1 MSTKLKTKNKGMV
14 RRKELLDRIKVLE
27 GYIDPKKL
35 ELAIDDGERAFI
47 TEQANKKWRSSKG
60 KLQISMVKTSDTIDG
75 RLKQLRAELAK
86 VEKHLGTRHLTKSS
100 TVPTGYTW
108 QYKSEPGKNYMV
120 NPDYVRSF
128 DPEVKASALTI
139 EKKEEQGTATEE
151 ETNIRE
157 EIQQPQAFKVDS
169 SMVNQNI
176 AAVTPKEIAAKRRD
190 RAPADLAWV
199 NIDERV
205 RGHTL
210 RGPDYRGSVGGKNSI
225 ANNKARL
232 ILNRARDINRAYD
245 GMSNEAKTD
254 YLNNPRTQL
263 ELEA

>member
-1 MSTKLKTKNKGMV
+1 MSKLKTGNKGMV

-27 GYIDPKKL
+27 GYTDPKKL
-35 ELAIDDGERAFI
+35 ELAINDDERAFI
-47 TEQANKKWRSSKG
+47 KEQANKKWRSSKG

-75 RLKQLRAELAK
+75 RLKQLRSELTK
-86 VEKHLGTRHLTKSS
+86 VEKHLGTRHLTKGS

-108 QYKSEPGKNYMV
+108 QYKAEPGKNYMV

-139 EKKEEQGTATEE
+139 EKKEEQGTATPQ

-157 EIQQPQAFKVDS
+157 EIQQPQAFRVDS
-169 SMVNQNI
+169 SMSGQNI
-176 AAVTPKEIAAKRRD
+176 AAVTSKEIAAKRRD
-190 RAPADLAWV
+190 RAPAELTWV
-199 NIDERV
+199 TDEKLGNQLPK
-205 RGHTL
+205 GHEVK
-210 RGPDYRGSVGGKNSI
+210 GSS

-232 ILNRARDINRAYD
+232 ILNRAKDINRAYG
-245 GMSNEAKTD
+245 GMSNKAKSD
-254 YLNNPRTQL
+254 YLKNPITQL